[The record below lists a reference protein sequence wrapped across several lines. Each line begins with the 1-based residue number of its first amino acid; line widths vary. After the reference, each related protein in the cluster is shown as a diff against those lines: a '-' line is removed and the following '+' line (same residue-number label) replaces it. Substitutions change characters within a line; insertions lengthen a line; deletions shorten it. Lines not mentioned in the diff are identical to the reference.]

1 MSNELLWF
9 IMLVLNFGAIL
20 AVYRFFGKVGLFC
33 WIPIACILA
42 NIQVLKL
49 VEIFGITA
57 TLGNI
62 IYASSFLVTDIL
74 SENYGKDTAR
84 QSIFIGFIALIA
96 MTVLMNL
103 ALFFNP
109 ATDDFA
115 QDSLATIFTLMPRI
129 TLASF
134 AAYLV
139 SQLHDVWA
147 YSFWKRMKPDVKFI
161 WLRNNL
167 STLVSQFIDSLIFT
181 FIAFWGSLTG
191 DLFMEVLVT
200 TYLFKLI
207 VALADTPLVYIAS
220 RWYRQSK
227 VKES

>member
-1 MSNELLWF
+1 MSNELLWL
-9 IMLVLNFGAIL
+9 IMLVLNFGSIL
-20 AVYRFFGKVGLFC
+20 LVYRFFGKIGLFC

-49 VEIFGITA
+49 VEVFGITA

-74 SENYGKDTAR
+74 SENYGKETAR
-84 QSIFIGFIALIA
+84 KSIYIGFIALFA

-103 ALFFNP
+103 SLLFAP
-109 ATDDFA
+109 ATGDFS
-115 QDSLATIFTLMPRI
+115 QDSLSTIFSLMPRI

-134 AAYLV
+134 AAYLL
-139 SQLHDVWA
+139 SQWHDIWA
-147 YSFWKRMKPDVKFI
+147 YSFWKKLKPDVKFI

-167 STLVSQFIDSLIFT
+167 STLVSQLIDSLIFT
-181 FIAFWGSLTG
+181 FIAFWGTLSSQ
-191 DLFMEVLVT
+191 LFVEVLIT
-200 TYLFKLI
+200 TYIFKLI

-220 RWYRQSK
+220 RWYRQSL
-227 VKES
+227 VKE

>member
-1 MSNELLWF
+1 MSNELLWL
-9 IMLVLNFGAIL
+9 IMLVLNFGSIL
-20 AVYRFFGKVGLFC
+20 LVYRFFGKIGLFC

-49 VEIFGITA
+49 VEVFGITA

-74 SENYGKDTAR
+74 SENYGKETAR
-84 QSIFIGFIALIA
+84 RSIFIGFIALLA

-103 ALFFNP
+103 SLLFKP
-109 ATDDFA
+109 ATGDFA
-115 QDSLATIFTLMPRI
+115 QESLTTIFSLMPRI

-147 YSFWKRMKPDVKFI
+147 YSFWKKLKPDVKYI
-161 WLRNNL
+161 WIRNNL
-167 STLVSQFIDSLIFT
+167 STLVSQLIDSLIFT
-181 FIAFWGSLTG
+181 FIAFWGTLTG
-191 DLFMEVLVT
+191 QLFMEVLIT
-200 TYLFKLI
+200 TYIFKII

-220 RWYRQSK
+220 RWYRQSL
-227 VKES
+227 VKE

>member
-1 MSNELLWF
+1 MSNEILWF
-9 IMLVLNFGAIL
+9 IMLILNFASIL
-20 AVYRFFGKVGLFC
+20 VVYRFFGKTGLFC

-74 SENYGKDTAR
+74 SENYGKETAR
-84 QSIFIGFIALIA
+84 RAILLGFISLVA
-96 MTVLMNL
+96 MTVFMNL
-103 ALFFNP
+103 ALYFTP
-109 ATDDFA
+109 AEGDFA
-115 QDSLATIFTLMPRI
+115 QSSLSAIFSLMPRI

-134 AAYLV
+134 TAYLV

-147 YSFWKRMKPDVKFI
+147 YGFWKKKKPDVKYI
-161 WLRNNL
+161 WIRNNL
-167 STLVSQFIDSLIFT
+167 STLVSQLIDTLIFT

-191 DLFMEVLVT
+191 SLFLEVLVT
-200 TYLFKLI
+200 TYIFKLI
-207 VALADTPLVYIAS
+207 TALCDTPLVYIAGS
-220 RWYRQSK
+220 WYRQSK
-227 VKES
+227 VKE